1 MVRSSTYKDEQYDV
15 YEVYVESAHAV
26 DAGEAGANAI
36 VISGVEA
43 HAVVIANEEY
53 ARAYADG
60 ALTTVASVTFATGD
74 TTVNFSSLT
83 EGEIIDIYF
92 PVTGTGCGSLMSNTN
107 TGKLTLPRMQNIQN
121 WNVASNLEQVPE
133 CGTERKEPIEFAAD
147 GTITLGLNRHGNMAM
162 ADFIAARKGKSSGDE
177 IYLLVDV
184 TDTTVAL
191 ATHDLLLEAK
201 VESYER
207 MSRAVDSIQ
216 GIITDTVTLSFVPDV
231 VTFDET

>member
-15 YEVYVESAHAV
+15 YELHVESGHTV
-26 DAGEAGANAI
+26 TSGEAAANAI
-36 VISGVEA
+36 TVSSILP
-43 HAVVIANEEY
+43 HAAVTSDEEY

-60 ALTTVASVTFATGD
+60 TLITVASIVDADPD
-74 TTVNFSSLT
+74 TTVNFSAGDLV
-83 EGEIIDIYF
+83 EGETVDIYF
-92 PVTGTGCGSLMSNTN
+92 PATTGNLTSNTT

-147 GTITLGLNRHGNMAM
+147 GTITLGLNRHGNVAM
-162 ADFIAARKGKSSGDE
+162 ADFIAARKGKSTGEE

-184 TDTTVAL
+184 TDTTVTL

-207 MSRAVDSIQ
+207 MSRAVDSIR
-216 GIITDTVTLSFVPDV
+216 GIITDTITFSFVPDV